1 MDEMEELL
9 KRSAAVDKKCY
20 QAAKTQ
26 ATKLEEYLAE
36 HDECRTMIIDLGEQI
51 FTLDITHTD
60 ILNEIFCMLEN
71 LKTLEADYK

>member
-9 KRSAAVDKKCY
+9 NKVTEIDKKCY
-20 QAAKTQ
+20 QTAKIQ
-26 ATKLEEYLAE
+26 ATKIEKYLVE

-51 FTLDITHTD
+51 FTLDIIHTD
-60 ILNEIFCMLEN
+60 VLNEIYSMLEN